1 MSRRWYRSLLARTTL
16 IILGAAGLAG
26 LIFVFIT
33 IQVTTALSEER
44 SGTRMSQLL
53 DTMESSVRTAC
64 YVGDRGLAKDI
75 AQGLLKNNDVAAVKI
90 LAGERILAD
99 ETRPGW
105 SGTGANGKEATP
117 LHRKMLSPFDKT
129 EIVGEIILTPNPEEI
144 RAQVNRNTWFIIT
157 LLGIQLLVVAAV
169 VLASVLLL
177 VSRPIKQLSDRLHD
191 MDPTRGDV
199 LLPPPGREQDEI
211 GRLVDDIN
219 ALAGKFLESL
229 HHEQAARKRIE
240 NGEQALAESESRYR
254 IIFES
259 ASDAI
264 FIMRDGI
271 FVDCNEST
279 LQMFGCRRNDII
291 GYPPETFSPHTQP
304 GGGASAELAMKKI
317 EAAYAGAPLSFD
329 WQHCRLDGTPFA
341 AEVKLKRIQLQE
353 GVFLQAIVRDIT
365 ARKRAEH
372 LLEQAK
378 EEAEKTTAAKSEFLA
393 NMSHEIRTPMNA
405 IIGMTELCLGTSL
418 APKQKNYLT
427 KIKGASDSLLRI
439 INDILD
445 FSKIEAGKLDL
456 ERVPFSLATVL
467 DNLGALFSTRAQAKG
482 MEIVFD
488 VEPSLTQT
496 LQGDPLRLEQ
506 IFINLIGN
514 ALKFSDQGN
523 LVVAIRTQALDA
535 QSILLHFTVQDQGI
549 GLSPEQQARLFSAF
563 SQADSSTTRRYGGTG
578 LGLAICKRLVEMM
591 GGRIWV
597 ESSPGL
603 GSSFHFTAR
612 LGVEATTDSST
623 ARMAAKLAPQALRPV
638 LVVDDNVLALAVA
651 TTQLRTLGLTAVT
664 HDNGQSALDEAAQ
677 PDPPDYLFA
686 LVDLRMPGLN
696 GLKTLSSLRTLLP
709 ASTPLC
715 LMTAFSQDEALLGLE
730 APEDFDVLI
739 SKPTT
744 TLHLFNAIAPL
755 LGLEEETLPQT
766 SAPDPDPTKLIRLR
780 GAEVLLVED
789 VDLNQE
795 VIRDML
801 ETVGIRVRVVNN
813 GLEAL
818 EAVREAR
825 PDCVLMDC
833 QMPVMDG
840 FEASRRLRALPEYA
854 DLPIVALTAN
864 AMASDRAECLAAGMN
879 EHIAKPVRSSELFSA
894 LSNWIEHREISAPPP
909 ARSPGLSLPDLPG
922 IDTTAG
928 LAQVNDDSEFYQHL
942 LMSFRDEYLAS
953 FEARFEAAQGNLD
966 WEQALHLAHSTKG
979 VAKTLGAFQFGDL
992 ADRLQSAAKN
1002 RQPREVAAAL
1012 SACRPEIARLLASLS
1027 GLDSLAV
1034 SETGKPCAPSP
1045 DTEAL
1050 ISRLARLLYDRDL
1063 AALDSLPALQSAMR
1077 NIGFSSEAADIARN
1091 VYAYD
1096 FGKASELLTQL
1107 ADKLGKIELQDQNKR
1122 P

>member
-1 MSRRWYRSLLARTTL
+1 MTRRWYRSLLARTTL
-16 IILGAAGLAG
+16 IILGTAGLAG

-33 IQVTTALSEER
+33 FQVTTALSEER

-64 YVGDRGLAKDI
+64 YVGDRGLSKDI
-75 AQGLLKNNDVAAVKI
+75 ALGLLKNNDVAAVKI
-90 LAGERILAD
+90 LAGERILAE

-105 SGTGANGKEATP
+105 LSSKANGKEATP
-117 LHRKMLSPFDKT
+117 LHRTMLSPFDKT

-144 RAQVNRNTWFIIT
+144 RAQVSRNTWFIIT
-157 LLGIQLLVVAAV
+157 LLGIQLLVVAAA

-177 VSRPIKQLSDRLHD
+177 VSRPIKKLSDRLHH

-219 ALAGKFLESL
+219 ALAAKFLDSL

-240 NGEQALAESESRYR
+240 SGEQALAETEARYR
-254 IIFES
+254 TIFES

-264 FIMRDGI
+264 FIMREGL

-279 LQMFGCRRNDII
+279 LQIFGCRRSDII
-291 GYPPETFSPHTQP
+291 GYPPETFFPHTQP
-304 GGGASAELAMKKI
+304 DGSLSAELAMARMA
-317 EAAYAGAPLSFD
+317 AAYAGEPQFFE

-341 AEVKLKRIQLQE
+341 AEVKLKRIHLQE
-353 GVFLQAIVRDIT
+353 GIFLQAIVRDIT
-365 ARKRAEH
+365 ARKRAER

-405 IIGMTELCLGTSL
+405 IIGMTELCLNTSL
-418 APKQKNYLT
+418 APRQKNYLT
-427 KIKGASDSLLRI
+427 KIRRASESLLRI

-456 ERVPFSLATVL
+456 ERVPFSLVTVL
-467 DNLGALFSTRAQAKG
+467 DNLGALFSARAQAKG

-496 LQGDPLRLEQ
+496 FLGDPLRLEQ
-506 IFINLIGN
+506 ICINLMDN

-523 LVVAIRTQALDA
+523 VILAIRPQTPGRQD
-535 QSILLHFTVQDQGI
+535 LLLRFTVQDQGI
-549 GLSPEQQARLFSAF
+549 GLRPEAQARLFSAF

-612 LGVEATTDSST
+612 LGREATNGSST
-623 ARMAAKLAPQALRPV
+623 ARMVAKLAPHALRPV
-638 LVVDDNVLALAVA
+638 LVVDDNPVALAVA
-651 TTQLRTLGLTAVT
+651 TAQLRQLGLTAAPHET
-664 HDNGQSALDEAAQ
+664 GQAALDEAAQ
-677 PDPPDYLFA
+677 ADAPDYLFA

-696 GLKTLSSLRTLLP
+696 GLETLGRLRSLLP
-709 ASTPLC
+709 APYPLC

-730 APEDFDVLI
+730 APESGFDALI

-744 TLHLFNAIAPL
+744 PIHLFNAIAPL
-755 LGLEEETLPQT
+755 LGLEEETLPKT
-766 SAPDPDPTKLIRLR
+766 SSPGLDPAKLIRLC

-795 VIRDML
+795 VMRDML
-801 ETVGIRVRVVNN
+801 ETVGIRVRVANN
-813 GLEAL
+813 GQEAL
-818 EAVREAR
+818 YAVRESR

-840 FEASRRLRALPEYA
+840 FEASRRLRALPEHA

-864 AMASDRAECLAAGMN
+864 ALAGDRAECLAAGMN
-879 EHIAKPVRSSELFSA
+879 AHIAKPVRSSELFSI
-894 LSNWIEHREISAPPP
+894 LSHWIKPGKNSDLPRTPPP
-909 ARSPGLSLPDLPG
+909 SAALPALPG
-922 IDTTAG
+922 IDTEAG
-928 LAQVNDDSEFYQHL
+928 LAQAGDNPELYRRL
-942 LMSFRDEYLAS
+942 LASFRDEYLTRFEAS
-953 FEARFEAAQGNLD
+953 FEAALGRRD
-966 WEQALHLAHSTKG
+966 WEVALHLAHSMKG
-979 VAKTLGAFQFGDL
+979 ITRSLGASRFGDL
-992 ADRLQSAAKN
+992 ADELQTAAKT
-1002 RQPREVAAAL
+1002 RDPREAANAL
-1012 SACRPEIARLLASLS
+1012 SACRPEITRLLAT
-1027 GLDSLAV
+1027 LA
-1034 SETGKPCAPSP
+1034 
-1045 DTEAL
+1045 
-1050 ISRLARLLYDRDL
+1050 
-1063 AALDSLPALQSAMR
+1063 
-1077 NIGFSSEAADIARN
+1077 
-1091 VYAYD
+1091 
-1096 FGKASELLTQL
+1096 QL
-1107 ADKLGKIELQDQNKR
+1107 
-1122 P
+1122 